1 MKLNLIRAFRL
12 AGVIILAAAMLCVMN
27 GLALAK
33 SLYAIAGI
41 NASPT
46 PIRAYNINPDGTL
59 TFQAEYGVPRY
70 ARRSRGSGSR
80 HSIRSPI
87 RHLRVFQHHP
97 HSLTPKP

>member
-1 MKLNLIRAFRL
+1 MKINSIRAFRL

-59 TFQAEYGVPRY
+59 TFQAEYGVPYY
-70 ARRSRGSGSR
+70 AGGAVGLAVDTA
-80 HSIRSPI
+80 IRNPV
-87 RHLRVFQHHP
+87 RHLRGFQHHP
-97 HSLTPKP
+97 PR